1 MGRLDDIIVRNQH
14 RNRFGE
20 RFTVAIGVSVFLLII
35 IGLMVL
41 TDLGLP
47 PEYVEPPPPPA
58 PGTMPARAQRV
69 DDVPMMRAPP
79 RRPAAGSAT
88 PTAGSAAQPS
98 ERP

>member
-1 MGRLDDIIVRNQH
+1 MSRLDDIIVRNQH

-20 RFTVAIGVSVFLLII
+20 RFTVGIGVAVFLLII

-47 PEYVEPPPPPA
+47 PEYVEPPA
-58 PGTMPARAQRV
+58 PGTAPARAQRV

-79 RRPAAGSAT
+79 RRPAAGRAT
-88 PTAGSAAQPS
+88 PAADSAAQPP